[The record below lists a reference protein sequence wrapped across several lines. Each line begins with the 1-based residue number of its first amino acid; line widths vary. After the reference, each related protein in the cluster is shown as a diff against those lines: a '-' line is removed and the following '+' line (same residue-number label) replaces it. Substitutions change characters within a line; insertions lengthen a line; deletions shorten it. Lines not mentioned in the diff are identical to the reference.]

1 MHKSHLRVPFG
12 VTSSC
17 LVALALASGP
27 AIAQAPED
35 VEIAVRELPDQPA
48 EPQAVPGEIIVKMRP
63 GMTAEQ
69 VLPATDLVAL
79 GVRSAPRVTSGGE
92 LVYQMTP
99 EAMFELRSEEAAMAR
114 MADLA
119 AQLSARPE
127 VEYAQPN
134 WILRPSL
141 TPNDT
146 LYPLQW
152 HYRNNGSGSDQSPG
166 GINLPNAWDSLVGDA
181 SVVVAVLDTGILPAQ
196 ADIAGSPNLAA
207 GFDMITDAFIAND
220 GDGRDN
226 DPSDPG
232 DAVVAGEC
240 GPNQP
245 PTNQSASWH
254 GSHVAGTIGVVNT
267 NNNAGVAGAN
277 WSLTTVPVRVLGKC
291 GGTNADI
298 NDGIRWAAGLPV
310 PGVPNNPDP
319 ARVINMSLGAPV
331 SCTQAPALQA
341 AINDAVAAGTVV
353 VVAAG
358 NEAIDVAG
366 ALPGGC
372 DNVIAVAASDARGHL
387 VTRYSNFGQRID
399 ILAPGGDLQRNDNG
413 DNQPD
418 GVLSTVQG
426 GYALFNGTSMAAP
439 HTAGVAALMVA
450 ADPALTPSEIEA
462 QIKANAIPRDST
474 QCSKPCGA
482 GLLNAEFVMPAAGPD
497 AGFEYSAKLVCGS
510 QSDPK
515 NMALVKG
522 FYGTTINVRNPGPEP
537 VKFRKA
543 LALTLPPGRE
553 EPGELIGI
561 AEEELPP
568 ALALAVDCNDLQ
580 ERLGGFPQPFIEG
593 FVVIRSTGRL
603 EVVGVYTSATLAR
616 DGTAGQSSSI
626 HVERVRGRPLT
637 ARGDAG

>member
-1 MHKSHLRVPFG
+1 M
-12 VTSSC
+12 TSWV
-17 LVALALASGP
+17 VALALAAGP
-27 AIAQAPED
+27 ALAQVPAG
-35 VEIAVRELPDQPA
+35 VQIAVRDLPEQPA

-63 GMTAEQ
+63 GVAAERA
-69 VLPATDLVAL
+69 LPASDLVAL

-92 LVYQMTP
+92 LVFQLTP
-99 EAMFELRSEEAAMAR
+99 QAMLGLQSEAAVMAR
-114 MADLA
+114 AEDLA

-141 TPNDT
+141 TPNDP
-146 LYPLQW
+146 LFPLQW

-166 GINLPNAWDSLVGDA
+166 GINLPNAWDSGQGDA
-181 SVVVAVLDTGILPAQ
+181 AVVVAVIDTGILPAQ

-207 GFDMITDAFIAND
+207 GFDMITDPFISND
-220 GDGRDN
+220 GDGRDA
-226 DPSDPG
+226 DPTDPG
-232 DAVVAGEC
+232 DGVVAGEC

-245 PTNQSASWH
+245 PTDQGPSWH
-254 GSHVAGTIGVVNT
+254 GSHVAGTVGVVNT
-267 NNNAGVAGAN
+267 DNNAGVAGAN
-277 WSLTTVPVRVLGKC
+277 WQVTTVPVRVLGKC

-298 NDGIRWAAGLPV
+298 NDAIRWAAGLPV
-310 PGVPNNPDP
+310 PGVPNNSNP

-331 SCTQAPALQA
+331 ACTQAPSLQA

-366 ALPGGC
+366 TLPGGC

-387 VTRYSNFGQRID
+387 VTRYSNFGQKVD
-399 ILAPGGDLQRNDNG
+399 ILAPGGDLRRDDNG
-413 DNQPD
+413 DGQPD

-426 GYALFNGTSMAAP
+426 GYAWFNGTSMAAP

-450 ADPALTPSEIEA
+450 ADPNLTPAEIEA
-462 QIKANAIPRDST
+462 EIKGNAIARDAT
-474 QCSKPCGA
+474 QCPKPCGA
-482 GLLNAEFVMPAAGPD
+482 GLLNAEFVMPAGPGPE
-497 AGFEYSAKLVCGS
+497 AGFEYSAKLVCGP
-510 QSDPK
+510 QEDPK
-515 NMALVKG
+515 NMALVRG
-522 FYGTTINVRNPGPEP
+522 FYATTINVRNPGPEP

-543 LALTLPPGRE
+543 LALTLPPGKE
-553 EPGELIGI
+553 EPGELIPI
-561 AEEELPP
+561 AEEELRP
-568 ALALAVDCNDLQ
+568 ALALAVECNELA

-603 EVVGVYTSATLAR
+603 EVVAVYTSATLTR
-616 DGTAGQSSSI
+616 DGTADQSSSI
-626 HVERVRGRPLT
+626 HVERVRGHRLE